1 MDKYPE
7 KIEQGPSEKK
17 TEITSISDEII
28 KPELAEVLNKIKED
42 PDVKNAT
49 ESYLEENLKNLDGI
63 EELLNLLE
71 IINSHN
77 KKDCQVKLPGSKES
91 IGEMAQ
97 EIISKIKNN
106 EIYKSS
112 EEKRLAIELEEKAL
126 DKFKNAYDEMYE
138 SGSFNSK
145 EVENL
150 AKILNIK
157 YSKIKLSVN
166 KKYKWELLDEI
177 KQARS
182 KKDEEFRRHRY
193 ELSSTDRKTEELI
206 RNNFKSFDLPFS
218 WPDYDLNNLS
228 NFQALAND
236 ETKKYQE
243 QVVNQILNDEALIN
257 NISTLPDEKISQLL
271 VDLISKGLK
280 KSGINL
286 VDETQ
291 LQDTVIISDRIK
303 DDFKLETPGTLT
315 ESIKKSISARCKS
328 LFRESS
334 LPSYYASQD
343 RSLVNRL
350 NNVSLRVSN
359 GTQEEID
366 LVGQLKET
374 LGIFK
379 ESIDRSS
386 DLYWHATPV
395 LDRIIESGRLSPR
408 VNVPEEFRYTNT
420 GKHSKAVHFG
430 REGLENLYF
439 EVYSTKKKIDP
450 SHSED
455 TNEGFVAVVVPLLT
469 IVKHS
474 PFRRETA
481 SKLPSLESNPT
492 ARRYR
497 SQDAIFF
504 SRDVDNEPYNYDYP
518 LSECYIVIT
527 PTRKEKTVKELEA
540 AGYSEEWIENHLII
554 VLKPMNQNEDT
565 VTNNQTKE
573 KIEKYMPNALDVIES
588 QASHKIKKQIETGPV
603 IPLRVFS
610 MKTEAEHTDYYSG
623 GRADVN
629 KKGVKRQHRETRGKN
644 NELLYLLEYL
654 KAF

>member
-7 KIEQGPSEKK
+7 KIEQDHSEEKV
-17 TEITSISDEII
+17 ELSGISDEII

-49 ESYLEENLKNLDGI
+49 ESYLEENLKNLDYI

-71 IINSHN
+71 IVNSHN
-77 KKDCQVKLPGSKES
+77 EKDCQVKLPGSKES
-91 IGEMAQ
+91 IAEMAQ

-106 EIYKSS
+106 EIYKRS
-112 EEKRLAIELEEKAL
+112 EEKRLETELEQNVREK
-126 DKFKNAYDEMYE
+126 FENAYDEMYK
-138 SGSFNSK
+138 SGTIDSK
-145 EVENL
+145 DVENL

-157 YSKIKLSVN
+157 YSKIKLSIN
-166 KKYKWELLDEI
+166 KKYKMELLDEI
-177 KQARS
+177 KQAWIE
-182 KKDEEFRRHRY
+182 KENEFKSHRY
-193 ELSSTDRKTEELI
+193 ELSSKDRKTEELI
-206 RNNFKSFDLPFS
+206 RNNFKSFDLLFS

-228 NFQALAND
+228 SFQDLAND

-243 QVVNQILNDEALIN
+243 QVVNQILNDEALIK
-257 NISTLPDEKISQLL
+257 NISTLPDEKINIILT
-271 VDLISKGLK
+271 DLISKGLEN
-280 KSGINL
+280 SGIK
-286 VDETQ
+286 VDDKTH
-291 LQDTVIISDRIK
+291 LRDTIIISERIK
-303 DDFKLETPGTLT
+303 VDYNLEAPGTLT

-334 LPSYYASQD
+334 LPSYYASHD
-343 RSLVNRL
+343 RWLVNRL

-359 GTQEEID
+359 GTAEEID

-395 LDRIIESGRLSPR
+395 LGRIIESGRLSPR
-408 VNVPEEFRYTNT
+408 ANVPEELRYTNT
-420 GKHSKAVHFG
+420 GEHSKAVHFG
-430 REGLENLYF
+430 REGLEDLYF
-439 EVYSTKKKIDP
+439 NHYSTSKKID
-450 SHSED
+450 SMRHED

-492 ARRYR
+492 ARKYR

-504 SRDVDNEPYNYDYP
+504 SGDINNEPYNYDYP

-527 PTRKEKTVKELEA
+527 PARKEKTVKELEA
-540 AGYSEEWIENHLII
+540 AGYTEEWIENHLIV
-554 VLKPMNQNEDT
+554 VLKPT
-565 VTNNQTKE
+565 NQTEGPRTNYQTRE
-573 KIEKYMPNALDVIES
+573 KIEKYMPNALDIIES
-588 QASHKIKKQIETGPV
+588 EASHKIKKQIEASPV
-603 IPLRVFS
+603 MPLRVFS
-610 MKTEAEHTDYYSG
+610 MKTEAEHTDYHSNA
-623 GRADVN
+623 RSRVD
-629 KKGVKRQHRETRGKN
+629 KKGVEREVRQTRGNN